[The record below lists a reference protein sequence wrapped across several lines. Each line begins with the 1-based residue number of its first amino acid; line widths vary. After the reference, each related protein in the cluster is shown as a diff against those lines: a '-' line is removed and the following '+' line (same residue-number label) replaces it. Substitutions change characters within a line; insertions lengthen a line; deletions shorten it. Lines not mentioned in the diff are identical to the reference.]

1 VHLSDEHEPIVL
13 LGDGETFTGLGGC
26 ELAMLTHEEAERVA
40 TDNCL
45 SWVKEVEALGRT
57 FDLEKI
63 VRWPFANG
71 YQPPK
76 TAAKYA
82 TRLVATVVALARPA
96 GDMLKGRVTIVA
108 YGSAPRCPRKRQ
120 EFP

>member
-1 VHLSDEHEPIVL
+1 VHLTDEHEPIVL

-45 SWVKEVEALGRT
+45 SWVKKVEALGRT
-57 FDLEKI
+57 FDLERI
-63 VRWPFANG
+63 VRWAF
-71 YQPPK
+71 
-76 TAAKYA
+76 AKYA
-82 TRLVATVVALARPA
+82 TRMVATVVAPTRPA

-108 YGSAPRCPRKRQ
+108 DGSAPRCPRKRQ